1 MVLRFK
7 GEGERGE
14 LVKREKEE
22 REVGKWVRMLQ
33 TELEG
38 GRGIHNSSGETRLN
52 VLYVFL
58 SKRKMEHFLA
68 PSRSKWHSEFHVN

>member
-14 LVKREKEE
+14 LVKREE

>member
-1 MVLRFK
+1 MLGFK
-7 GEGERGE
+7 GERGE

-52 VLYVFL
+52 VLYVF
-58 SKRKMEHFLA
+58 FI
-68 PSRSKWHSEFHVN
+68 

>member
-14 LVKREKEE
+14 LVKRE

-38 GRGIHNSSGETRLN
+38 GRGIHNTSGEFKK
-52 VLYVFL
+52 VI
-58 SKRKMEHFLA
+58 SK
-68 PSRSKWHSEFHVN
+68 SRSIRVVT

>member
-38 GRGIHNSSGETRLN
+38 GRGIHNSSGETRIN

>member
-1 MVLRFK
+1 MLRFK

-38 GRGIHNSSGETRLN
+38 GRGIHNSSGETRLFCISFY
-52 VLYVFL
+52 LKERWSIF
-58 SKRKMEHFLA
+58 
-68 PSRSKWHSEFHVN
+68 